1 MELTVWTLPPC
12 RAETL
17 VGAQGIMA
25 GGAFGA
31 ESRVLEALIDIMLAG
46 MTLKARWAA
55 ALDLGVRG
63 QTHASVDAG
72 VG

>member
-1 MELTVWTLPPC
+1 MWTFPPC

-17 VGAQGIMA
+17 VGAQGIIA
-25 GGAFGA
+25 GGAFRA

-55 ALDLGVRG
+55 ALDLGVCG
-63 QTHASVDAG
+63 QTYASIDAG